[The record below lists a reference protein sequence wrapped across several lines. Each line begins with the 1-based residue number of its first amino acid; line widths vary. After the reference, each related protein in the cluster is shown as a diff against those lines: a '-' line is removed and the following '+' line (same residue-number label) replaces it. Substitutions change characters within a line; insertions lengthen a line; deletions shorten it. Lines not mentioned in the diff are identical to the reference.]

1 MLLCQLYAYS
11 KVIISKE
18 RGMLMS
24 WYNPSQDE
32 AADEYYAS
40 KSRYMN
46 AANQRSSSM
55 RAATACTMEKAAVA
69 GIIGTCTSQK
79 LNFEKRIE
87 DIRTIVG
94 AIEGNGGGNI
104 LISSMGGDLP
114 NIISAFNASVGDADM
129 SYHGSM
135 KCSDITPANLSEGK
149 YSREYQTGKET
160 GILETPNPA
169 SMLSEVM
176 NGMTNNSL
184 MVSKY
189 NRSEDWSLDHGT
201 VGHPINW
208 EDPEDS
214 YVSSTYY
221 YNTDG
226 SYTGGA
232 ETEYMA
238 EFMRINMTGSKAEK
252 DYVSGYLSDSWRM
265 MDECLKNELK

>member
-1 MLLCQLYAYS
+1 
-11 KVIISKE
+11 
-18 RGMLMS
+18 MS

-46 AANQRSSSM
+46 AASQRNSSM

-135 KCSDITPANLSEGK
+135 KCSDITPANLSEVF
-149 YSREYQTGKET
+149 R
-160 GILETPNPA
+160 
-169 SMLSEVM
+169 
-176 NGMTNNSL
+176 
-184 MVSKY
+184 SK
-189 NRSEDWSLDHGT
+189 SVT
-201 VGHPINW
+201 
-208 EDPEDS
+208 EDS
-214 YVSSTYY
+214 WLSNALTMFKNEITRLEQALQDLQNQINTLNDLTDELTSKINM
-221 YNTDG
+221 YN
-226 SYTGGA
+226 A
-232 ETEYMA
+232 ETISCRRIMVNCAFEMKHFRMYM
-238 EFMRINMTGSKAEK
+238 
-252 DYVSGYLSDSWRM
+252 
-265 MDECLKNELK
+265 

>member
-1 MLLCQLYAYS
+1 
-11 KVIISKE
+11 
-18 RGMLMS
+18 MS

-46 AANQRSSSM
+46 AASQRNSSM
-55 RAATACTMEKAAVA
+55 RAAIACTMEKAAVA

-135 KCSDITPANLSEGK
+135 KCSDITPANLSEVF
-149 YSREYQTGKET
+149 R
-160 GILETPNPA
+160 
-169 SMLSEVM
+169 
-176 NGMTNNSL
+176 
-184 MVSKY
+184 SK
-189 NRSEDWSLDHGT
+189 SVT
-201 VGHPINW
+201 
-208 EDPEDS
+208 EDS
-214 YVSSTYY
+214 WLSNALTMFKNEITRLEQALQDLQNQINTLNDLTDELTSKINV
-221 YNTDG
+221 YN
-226 SYTGGA
+226 A
-232 ETEYMA
+232 ETISCRRIMVNCAFEMKHFRMYM
-238 EFMRINMTGSKAEK
+238 
-252 DYVSGYLSDSWRM
+252 
-265 MDECLKNELK
+265 